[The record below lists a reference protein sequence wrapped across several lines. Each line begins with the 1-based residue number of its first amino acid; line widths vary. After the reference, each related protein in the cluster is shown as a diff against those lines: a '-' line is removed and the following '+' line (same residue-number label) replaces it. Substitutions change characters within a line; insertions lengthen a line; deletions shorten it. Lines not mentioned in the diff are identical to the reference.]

1 LPLRLQSTPRVGG
14 GSAFYVRRMNI
25 PRKEDWPEEIEAI
38 RNIPV
43 ELPRLSP
50 DSLATCPVTMQEILE
65 YLGYEA
71 PGGEHSGSEEVIPFQ
86 LEFVRAALVEAT
98 RYWLWRFAD
107 SRGTECYVMV
117 DMRPDGTPCTGY
129 DESFG
134 LTPEQFILAAHYDT
148 IL

>member
-1 LPLRLQSTPRVGG
+1 MSFPR
-14 GSAFYVRRMNI
+14 R
-25 PRKEDWPEEIEAI
+25 EDWPEDIDEM
-38 RNIPV
+38 RNIAV

-50 DSLATCPVTMQEILE
+50 DSPATCPVPMTEVLE
-65 YLGYEA
+65 YLGQEA
-71 PGGEHSGSEEVIPFQ
+71 PGGADSGSDEAVDFQ
-86 LEFVRAALVEAT
+86 LEFVRTAMVEAT

-107 SRGTECYVMV
+107 VERTECYVV
-117 DMRPDGTPCTGY
+117 VELRPSHQTVTGY

>member
-1 LPLRLQSTPRVGG
+1 MS
-14 GSAFYVRRMNI
+14 I
-25 PRKEDWPEEIEAI
+25 PRKKDWPEDIEAM
-38 RNIPV
+38 RNIAV

-50 DSLATCPVTMQEILE
+50 DSPATCPVSMPKILE

-86 LEFVRAALVEAT
+86 LEFMRTAFVEGT
-98 RYWLWRFAD
+98 GYWIWRFTD
-107 SRGTECYVMV
+107 SGGLESYVMV
-117 DMRPDGTPCTGY
+117 DLRPDGVACTGY

-134 LTPEQFILAAHYDT
+134 LTPTQFILAAHYDT